1 MLIKKIYKKN
11 LNRKILTK
19 FNSLIKNSEEKKNLV
34 KFLKEVFYKDKENR
48 TRKRKLERNRKK
60 ILRLP

>member
-19 FNSLIKNSEEKKNLV
+19 FNSLKNSEEKKNLV
-34 KFLKEVFYKDKENR
+34 KFLKEEFYMEKNFWTE
-48 TRKRKLERNRKK
+48 
-60 ILRLP
+60 

>member
-1 MLIKKIYKKN
+1 MLIKKKCKKN

-19 FNSLIKNSEEKKNLV
+19 FNSLKNSEEKKNLV
-34 KFLKEVFYKDKENR
+34 KFLKEEFYKDKENR

>member
-19 FNSLIKNSEEKKNLV
+19 FNSLKNSEEKKNLV

-48 TRKRKLERNRKK
+48 TRKRKLERKRKK

>member
-19 FNSLIKNSEEKKNLV
+19 FNSLKNSEEKKNLV
-34 KFLKEVFYKDKENR
+34 KFLKEEFYKDKENR
-48 TRKRKLERNRKK
+48 TRKRKLERKRKK